1 MSTTAITF
9 QTIIVT
15 PLGKVGIRMLGEAID
30 ALDYVP
36 ADTVERLPNDA
47 ATEAAVAQLMA
58 YFHDPRTPLTIALAP
73 VGTAFRQRVWSAL
86 RAIPLGTVLSYGE
99 LAAQLGTAARA
110 VGGACRNNPISIL
123 IPCHRVVARHGLG
136 GYAGEVDGDLLAIKR
151 WLLQHEG
158 VVVAS

>member
-36 ADTVERLPNDA
+36 ADTVERLPSDA
-47 ATEAAVAQLMA
+47 ATEVAVAQLMA
-58 YFHDPRTPLTIALAP
+58 YFRDPRAPLTVPLAP
-73 VGTAFRQRVWSAL
+73 AGTAFRQRVWSAL